1 MFQLQRSIL
10 ESTFKVLLDTPL
22 DRVLARAKSENRA
35 ALIAYIPAGFPSHE
49 GCKKVIAAFVA
60 GGVDA
65 IEIGFPYSD
74 PVMDGPTIQ
83 AAAVQS
89 LSQGTGAKEVFESLK
104 CATDLGVAAVVMT
117 YWNPIERYGVE
128 KFAESIAANGGSGV
142 ITPDL
147 TIEESREWIKATDGS
162 KINRIYVV
170 APSTTDE
177 RLPKVTGTCGG
188 FIYAASLM
196 GVTGTRSSVSSS
208 AADLV
213 TRIRTSSDTP
223 VSVGLG
229 VSTREHA
236 KAVAAYADGVIV
248 GSAFINVL
256 LESPDEASGLKAV
269 QELAE
274 QLAMG
279 VREGR

>member
-1 MFQLQRSIL
+1 M
-10 ESTFKVLLDTPL
+10 TALDDL
-22 DRVLARAKSENRA
+22 MSRVRSENRA
-35 ALIAYIPAGFPSHE
+35 ALIAYVPAGFPSK
-49 GCKKVIAAFVA
+49 GGVKKIIDAYIA

-83 AAAVQS
+83 AASVQA
-89 LSQGTGAKEVFESLK
+89 LAHGTTAADVIADVTYAARKVP
-104 CATDLGVAAVVMT
+104 AVVMS

-128 KFAESIAANGGSGV
+128 NFAAALSAAGASGA

-147 TIEESREWIKATDGS
+147 TIEESQKWESALAGHRLNS
-162 KINRIYVV
+162 IYVV

-177 RLPKVTGTCGG
+177 RLARVAQHCSG

-196 GVTGTRSSVSSS
+196 GVTGARSDISLS
-208 AADLV
+208 AAELV
-213 TRIRTSSDTP
+213 ARLRRVSDKP
-223 VSVGLG
+223 IAVGLG

-236 KAVAAYADGVIV
+236 RNVGASADGVIV
-248 GSAFINVL
+248 GSAFIKQI
-256 LESPDEASGLKAV
+256 LEAKDEEEAAQRVRDLTK
-269 QELAE
+269 ELA
-274 QLAMG
+274 QG

>member
-1 MFQLQRSIL
+1 
-10 ESTFKVLLDTPL
+10 VLLDTGL
-22 DRVLARAKSENRA
+22 DKVLARAKSENRA

-49 GCKKVIAAFVA
+49 GCKKVIAAFAA

-104 CATDLGVAAVVMT
+104 CATDLGVPAVVMT

-128 KFAESIAANGGSGV
+128 NFAESIAANGGSGV

-147 TIEESREWIKATDGS
+147 TVEESTAWIAATDRH

-170 APSTTDE
+170 AQSTSD
-177 RLPKVTGTCGG
+177 
-188 FIYAASLM
+188 
-196 GVTGTRSSVSSS
+196 VTGTRSSVSSS

-213 TRIRTSSDTP
+213 ARIRTTTDTP

-236 KAVAAYADGVIV
+236 RSVAAYADGVIV

-256 LESPDEASGLKAV
+256 LEAADEESGLKAV
-269 QELAE
+269 RELAE
-274 QLAMG
+274 QLALG